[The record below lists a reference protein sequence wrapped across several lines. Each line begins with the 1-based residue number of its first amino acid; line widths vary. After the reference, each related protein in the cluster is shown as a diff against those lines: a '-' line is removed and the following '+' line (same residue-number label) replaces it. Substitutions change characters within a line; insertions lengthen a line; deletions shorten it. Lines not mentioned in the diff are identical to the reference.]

1 MKKKIAGVLGG
12 LSTGMFL
19 PLLVSAYEI
28 NTTTLAS
35 STDLATSVATSL
47 ITQVLAFL
55 VVTISIA
62 VGIFFLYWAVRK
74 AMKAPKGK
82 V

>member
-1 MKKKIAGVLGG
+1 MKKKIAGVFGG
-12 LSTGMFL
+12 LSSAYLL
-19 PLLVSAYEI
+19 PLLASAYEI
-28 NTTTLAS
+28 NNSTLAS
-35 STDLATSVATSL
+35 STELATSVATTL
-47 ITQVLAFL
+47 VTQVLAFL
-55 VVTISIA
+55 VVTISIG